1 MKKLLFFL
9 PLLVFLSFVCNAQDL
24 TEADVPV
31 VKEIQIT
38 ILDLLLKAASD
49 YEAQR
54 GTEIL
59 KKEDFAMYSATPE
72 NGMHAS
78 EYYITHVNKNN
89 KQYYMSWYTD
99 PHAQLL
105 ITTAVMTMYA
115 YGGEKWKTVPDEV
128 TDSMIH
134 NTSLYCGDQKVGL
147 LRIDLG
153 AKAIAFTVGFY
164 NSPTA
169 AVAPAPTAAPVKKE
183 SMLDYGIFAPRKS
196 SSSTAAAHDYKVYCF
211 ISTCSQGSK
220 NFKVL
225 SKVTADL
232 RKHTVDEM
240 KAEVLHRISNNGW
253 MIQGNAEYAGLE
265 ADLHIGGK
273 AGTDYAVSEIP
284 LYDF

>member
-1 MKKLLFFL
+1 MKKLFL
-9 PLLVFLSFVCNAQDL
+9 ILPVLILLSFACNAQDF

-31 VKEIQIT
+31 VKEIQTT
-38 ILDLLLKAASD
+38 ILDLLVKAVSD
-49 YEAQR
+49 FEAQK
-54 GTEIL
+54 GAEVL
-59 KKEDFAMYSATPE
+59 KKEDFAMYSASPE
-72 NGMHAS
+72 KGMHAS
-78 EYYITHVNKNN
+78 DYYITHVNKNN

-99 PHAQLL
+99 AHAQLL
-105 ITTAVMTMYA
+105 VTTAVITMYA
-115 YGGEKWKTVPDEV
+115 YGGDKWKAVPDEV

-147 LRIDLG
+147 LRVDLR

-169 AVAPAPTAAPVKKE
+169 AVAPAPAPAAKE
-183 SMLDYGIFAPRKS
+183 SMLDYGIFAPRKN
-196 SSSTAAAHDYKVYCF
+196 SSSTAVVHDYKVYCF

-220 NFKVL
+220 TFKVL

-232 RKHTVDEM
+232 NKHTVDEM
-240 KAEVLHRISNNGW
+240 KGEVLHRISNNGW
-253 MIQGNAEYAGLE
+253 MAQGNVEYAGLE
-265 ADLHIGGK
+265 ADLRIAGK